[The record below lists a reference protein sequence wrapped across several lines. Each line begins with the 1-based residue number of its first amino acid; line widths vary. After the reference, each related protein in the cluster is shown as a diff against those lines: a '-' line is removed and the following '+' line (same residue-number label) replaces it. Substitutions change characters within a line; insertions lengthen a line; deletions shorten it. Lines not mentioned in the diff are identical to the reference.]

1 MPHYAVKLH
10 AIVELDAE
18 RPWQAQDKARDI
30 FANAP
35 LTRWLIA
42 KCEAVLWEGGAT
54 PEPPQTP

>member
-18 RPWQAQDKARDI
+18 DPWQAADKARDI
-30 FANAP
+30 FAAAP

-42 KCEAVLWEGGAT
+42 KIEPVLWVEKHDA
-54 PEPPQTP
+54 PKVS